1 MRENLSHL
9 CVVELTLRPLVK
21 LDVGRLL
28 LLIEVLVLWLNLL
41 CMFECEMVASVM
53 LSKYL
58 IEKERVLLGLLK
70 VLPKKRD
77 LVS

>member
-1 MRENLSHL
+1 M
-9 CVVELTLRPLVK
+9 VELTLRPLVK